1 MNNVLISN
9 EEKSILRKY
18 LEDGNF
24 PEGYRYLK
32 SVIDGKI
39 TTETDESN
47 LDQLNKLSNWLD
59 SAASINSNDGS
70 FVSEFVYNATNNFSL
85 LEKGAPITRE
95 RFQAASDELATN
107 VFNSFLTNKANFT
120 FIIEQDVQVAIKDL
134 ELPRWGWAGTFGD
147 GFPIFLFG
155 LGQNVVEVGG
165 ASTFEYLANL
175 AKVLI
180 ANNYAFN
187 TAVAVSSGKFIGNV
201 LHESYQASLIRANEL
216 AQILDI
222 YQDSDD
228 ESSCPIILDLDGDG
242 VETLN
247 MADTSVYFDHN
258 NDGFAQRTGWAG
270 ADDGILVRD
279 LNGKGQTDNDHLQT
293 SSYTTTDGQVREAHD
308 VWFAT
313 NRSDSVQLAQI
324 EVPDNILAMINL
336 QGMGTLPSLHNAM
349 VMDTTVPL
357 ITALTTEYAKAA

>member
-1 MNNVLISN
+1 
-9 EEKSILRKY
+9 
-18 LEDGNF
+18 
-24 PEGYRYLK
+24 
-32 SVIDGKI
+32 
-39 TTETDESN
+39 
-47 LDQLNKLSNWLD
+47 
-59 SAASINSNDGS
+59 
-70 FVSEFVYNATNNFSL
+70 VSEFVYAATSSFAL
-85 LEKGAPITRE
+85 LENQEIITRE
-95 RFQAASDELATN
+95 QFKEVSDNLAKD
-107 VFNSFLTNKANFT
+107 VFNTFIEDKANFT
-120 FIIEQDVQVAIKDL
+120 EIINQDVNSAVIDL
-134 ELPRWGWAGTFGD
+134 KLPRWGWAGTFGD

-247 MADTSVYFDHN
+247 MADSSIYFDHN
-258 NDGFAQRTGWAG
+258 RDGFAQRTGWAG

-279 LNGKGQTDNDHLQT
+279 LNGNGQIDNDHLQT